1 MAFRGGIA
9 ERSIIA
15 FAVMNVVIETS
26 SSSFAIL
33 FAKGHEIIFDS
44 ANEPDLK
51 DTKDLASWVEFGL
64 QKIGHEV
71 REIEA
76 IAVNI
81 GPGGLSFVR
90 TGVAFANGLAFS
102 LGIPVCPV
110 SSFELMGVAAAK
122 TFQMPILC
130 TMKASGGN
138 AYAGLYDRGS
148 VIATKF
154 GVMAEVFQAITKDLA
169 EDLTEFAVTGTYRNE
184 VLQLLPQFKI
194 HDSKIQ
200 ICQAKTFLEIE
211 SVFDRR
217 SDPPYSVS
225 PLTEQSAIFQ

>member
-1 MAFRGGIA
+1 V
-9 ERSIIA
+9 EDK
-15 FAVMNVVIETS
+15 E
-26 SSSFAIL
+26 IL
-33 FAKGHEIIFDS
+33 FDS
-44 ANEPDLK
+44 ADEPELK
-51 DTKDLASWVEFGL
+51 DTKDLASWVELGL
-64 QKIGHEV
+64 WRMKCEAQ
-71 REIEA
+71 EIQA

-110 SSFELMGVAAAK
+110 SSFELMGFEAAK

-154 GVMAEVFQAITKDLA
+154 GVMAEVFAAITK
-169 EDLTEFAVTGTYRNE
+169 DLTEFAVTGTYRNE
-184 VLQLLPQFKI
+184 VQQLLPQFKI

-200 ICQAKTFLEIE
+200 ICQAKTFLELE

-225 PLTEQSAIFQ
+225 PLTEQSAVFQ